1 MAAPAHVFTI
11 GRTAEILPRTS
22 NYCGTSHSTWNR
34 KTAASGS
41 TKPTTNRRWRSRTAA
56 WESLQE
62 LVSEH
67 KRSMRPRGPEWTVTR
82 HRWCR
87 RPMPRL
93 GEVVGVVEHR
103 APEPHALRR

>member
-82 HRWCR
+82 VIDISLVLSFFRHYTRLPCD
-87 RPMPRL
+87 PRC
-93 GEVVGVVEHR
+93 
-103 APEPHALRR
+103 